1 MHLPGKDNGDGNDNG
16 NDNDNNGNGKAE
28 KIENREKPNVDKCKI
43 IRDNNAANG
52 CVD

>member
-1 MHLPGKDNGDGNDNG
+1 MDALARKGQWQK
-16 NDNDNNGNGKAE
+16 KWKKCE
-28 KIENREKPNVDKCKI
+28 KQKKWRKPNVDKCKI